1 MPSTDTR
8 SSHAKKRSGSK
19 PGAVR
24 WIIPIVLVLAWLG
37 VMGVGGPTFGKIS
50 DVVTNSQADF
60 LPVDAQATEV
70 QDRIGDFSDSEGI
83 PAIIVAESEDEISRA
98 QIRDLGETTQ
108 GLTDIEQVTQVSPP
122 IPSEDGQAVE
132 IIALV
137 DAESDTATVVEE
149 IRSEL
154 GTDSEDGLNIAVSG
168 PAGLVADLSGAF
180 AGIDG
185 LLLIVALV
193 AVLVILVLVYRSP
206 ILPFLVL
213 ITSMAALCGAILTV
227 YWLAKEEIIT
237 LSGQTQGILS
247 IIVIG
252 AATDYG
258 LLYTARF
265 REALHQTESRWH
277 ATRVA
282 WKGTFPAVMASGTT
296 VIAGLLCLLLS
307 ALESNRSLGPV
318 TAIGVVFAILAGLTL
333 LPALLAIFGR
343 VAMWPRIPKVETVPE
358 AHQQADDLEHKKG
371 LWPAVARL
379 VDRKSRTVWIIC
391 AIGLGIAAVGAS
403 QLDAGGVP
411 ESEFV
416 LGESEARDG
425 LAIIDRHF
433 PGGSGDPTYVLASE
447 EHGEAIAE
455 KLDGDDDV
463 ASVAFNAK
471 DTPSGTLPYPAPPA
485 GPLANAEPTVDN
497 GQVLIQ
503 ATLTY
508 NTDSGEAQD
517 AVERLRGELV
527 EIDSDVLI
535 GGTTAVQLDTIS
547 AAERDRAVIIPI
559 ILVVILIILIV
570 LLRSVL
576 MPVLLVVT
584 TVLSFLSALGVAWA
598 VFEIFDIN
606 QADPTV
612 PLFSFV
618 FLVALGIDY
627 NIFLMSRVREEVVQI
642 GHRKGVLVGLVT
654 TGGVITAAGVV
665 LAATFAALAVLPILF
680 LVQLAI
686 IVAIGVLMDTII
698 VRSLLVP
705 ALALDIGPKSW
716 WPSGA
721 GSPGKHRKVESSTAG

>member
-1 MPSTDTR
+1 M
-8 SSHAKKRSGSK
+8 
-19 PGAVR
+19 
-24 WIIPIVLVLAWLG
+24 
-37 VMGVGGPTFGKIS
+37 
-50 DVVTNSQADF
+50 
-60 LPVDAQATEV
+60 
-70 QDRIGDFSDSEGI
+70 
-83 PAIIVAESEDEISRA
+83 AESEGELSDA
-98 QIRDLGETTQ
+98 QLRDVAEATQ
-108 GLTDIEQVTQVSPP
+108 GLTDIDQVTQVSPP
-122 IPSEDGQAVE
+122 IPSEDARAVE

-149 IRSEL
+149 IRTEL
-154 GTDSEDGLNIAVSG
+154 DGRAVEGLTVAVTG

-185 LLLIVALV
+185 LLLLVALI

-206 ILPFLVL
+206 ILPILVL
-213 ITSMAALCGAILTV
+213 LTSMAALCGAILTV
-227 YWLAKEEIIT
+227 YWMAKEEFIT

-265 REALHQTESRWH
+265 REALHQTTSRWQ

-282 WKGTFPAVMASGTT
+282 WKGTFPAVLASGTT

-307 ALESNRSLGPV
+307 MLESNRALGPV

-343 VAMWPRIPKVETVPE
+343 VAMWPRIPTVENVPE
-358 AHQQADDLEHKKG
+358 AHQQADDLEHTKG

-379 VDRKSRTVWIIC
+379 VDRKSRTVWIVC
-391 AIGLGIAAVGAS
+391 AVALGIAAVGAS

-433 PGGSGDPTYVLASE
+433 PGGAGDPAYVLASE
-447 EHGEAIAE
+447 DKAQDVAE
-455 KLDGDDDV
+455 QLADDDGV
-463 ASVAFNAK
+463 ASVAFNAQ
-471 DTPSGTLPYPAPPA
+471 DSPSGTLPYPAPQA
-485 GPLANAEPTVDN
+485 GPLASAQPTVDG

-503 ATLTY
+503 ATLAD
-508 NTDSGEAQD
+508 NTDSGAAQET
-517 AVERLRGELV
+517 VQRLRDDLAGV
-527 EIDSDVLI
+527 DPDVLV
-535 GGTTAVQLDTIS
+535 GGTTAVQVDTIA
-547 AAERDRAVIIPI
+547 AAEHDRALIIPI
-559 ILVVILIILIV
+559 VLAVILVILIV
-570 LLRSVL
+570 LLRSFL
-576 MPVLLVVT
+576 MPLLLVVT
-584 TVLSFLSALGVAWA
+584 TVVSYLSALGVATG
-598 VFEIFDIN
+598 IFVLLDIN

-612 PLFSFV
+612 PLFGFV

-686 IVAIGVLMDTII
+686 VVAIGVLMDTVI

-705 ALALDIGPKSW
+705 ALALDIGPTSW
-716 WPSGA
+716 WPSRIGT
-721 GSPGKHRKVESSTAG
+721 PGKHRKTETATDG

>member
-227 YWLAKEEIIT
+227 YWLAKEEFIT

-307 ALESNRSLGPV
+307 ALESNRALGPV

-358 AHQQADDLEHKKG
+358 AHEQADDLEHKKG

-411 ESEFV
+411 ASEFV
-416 LGESEARDG
+416 LGA
-425 LAIIDRHF
+425 
-433 PGGSGDPTYVLASE
+433 
-447 EHGEAIAE
+447 
-455 KLDGDDDV
+455 
-463 ASVAFNAK
+463 
-471 DTPSGTLPYPAPPA
+471 
-485 GPLANAEPTVDN
+485 
-497 GQVLIQ
+497 
-503 ATLTY
+503 
-508 NTDSGEAQD
+508 
-517 AVERLRGELV
+517 
-527 EIDSDVLI
+527 
-535 GGTTAVQLDTIS
+535 
-547 AAERDRAVIIPI
+547 
-559 ILVVILIILIV
+559 
-570 LLRSVL
+570 
-576 MPVLLVVT
+576 
-584 TVLSFLSALGVAWA
+584 
-598 VFEIFDIN
+598 
-606 QADPTV
+606 
-612 PLFSFV
+612 
-618 FLVALGIDY
+618 
-627 NIFLMSRVREEVVQI
+627 
-642 GHRKGVLVGLVT
+642 
-654 TGGVITAAGVV
+654 
-665 LAATFAALAVLPILF
+665 
-680 LVQLAI
+680 
-686 IVAIGVLMDTII
+686 
-698 VRSLLVP
+698 
-705 ALALDIGPKSW
+705 
-716 WPSGA
+716 
-721 GSPGKHRKVESSTAG
+721 

>member
-282 WKGTFPAVMASGTT
+282 WKGTF
-296 VIAGLLCLLLS
+296 
-307 ALESNRSLGPV
+307 
-318 TAIGVVFAILAGLTL
+318 
-333 LPALLAIFGR
+333 
-343 VAMWPRIPKVETVPE
+343 
-358 AHQQADDLEHKKG
+358 
-371 LWPAVARL
+371 
-379 VDRKSRTVWIIC
+379 
-391 AIGLGIAAVGAS
+391 
-403 QLDAGGVP
+403 
-411 ESEFV
+411 
-416 LGESEARDG
+416 
-425 LAIIDRHF
+425 
-433 PGGSGDPTYVLASE
+433 
-447 EHGEAIAE
+447 
-455 KLDGDDDV
+455 
-463 ASVAFNAK
+463 
-471 DTPSGTLPYPAPPA
+471 
-485 GPLANAEPTVDN
+485 
-497 GQVLIQ
+497 
-503 ATLTY
+503 
-508 NTDSGEAQD
+508 
-517 AVERLRGELV
+517 
-527 EIDSDVLI
+527 
-535 GGTTAVQLDTIS
+535 
-547 AAERDRAVIIPI
+547 
-559 ILVVILIILIV
+559 
-570 LLRSVL
+570 LRSWP
-576 MPVLLVVT
+576 PV
-584 TVLSFLSALGVAWA
+584 
-598 VFEIFDIN
+598 
-606 QADPTV
+606 P
-612 PLFSFV
+612 
-618 FLVALGIDY
+618 
-627 NIFLMSRVREEVVQI
+627 R
-642 GHRKGVLVGLVT
+642 
-654 TGGVITAAGVV
+654 
-665 LAATFAALAVLPILF
+665 
-680 LVQLAI
+680 
-686 IVAIGVLMDTII
+686 
-698 VRSLLVP
+698 
-705 ALALDIGPKSW
+705 
-716 WPSGA
+716 
-721 GSPGKHRKVESSTAG
+721 

>member
-8 SSHAKKRSGSK
+8 SPHTQSRSGDK

-37 VMGVGGPTFGKIS
+37 VMGVGGPIFGKIS
-50 DVVTNSQADF
+50 DVVSNSQADF

-70 QDRIGDFSDSEGI
+70 QDRIGDFSDSKGI
-83 PAIIVAESEDEISRA
+83 PAIIVAESEGELSDA
-98 QIRDLGETTQ
+98 QLRDVAEATQ
-108 GLTDIEQVTQVSPP
+108 GLTDIDQVTQVSPP
-122 IPSEDGQAVE
+122 IPSEDARAVE

-149 IRSEL
+149 IRTEL
-154 GTDSEDGLNIAVSG
+154 DGRAVEGLTVAVTG

-185 LLLIVALV
+185 LLLLVALI

-206 ILPFLVL
+206 ILPILVL
-213 ITSMAALCGAILTV
+213 LTSMAALCGAILTV
-227 YWLAKEEIIT
+227 YWMAKEEFIT

-265 REALHQTESRWH
+265 REALHQTTSRWQ

-282 WKGTFPAVMASGTT
+282 WKGTFPAVLASGTT

-307 ALESNRSLGPV
+307 MLESNRALGPV

-343 VAMWPRIPKVETVPE
+343 VAMWPRIPTVENVPE
-358 AHQQADDLEHKKG
+358 AHQQADDLEHTKG

-379 VDRKSRTVWIIC
+379 VDRKSRTVWIVC
-391 AIGLGIAAVGAS
+391 AVALGIAAVGAS

-433 PGGSGDPTYVLASE
+433 PGGAGDPAYVLASE
-447 EHGEAIAE
+447 DKAQDVAE
-455 KLDGDDDV
+455 QLADDDGV
-463 ASVAFNAK
+463 ASVAFNAQ
-471 DTPSGTLPYPAPPA
+471 DSPSGTLPYPAPQA
-485 GPLANAEPTVDN
+485 GPLANAQPTVDG

-503 ATLTY
+503 ATLAD
-508 NTDSGEAQD
+508 NTDSGAAQET
-517 AVERLRGELV
+517 VQHLRDDLAGV
-527 EIDSDVLI
+527 DPDVLV
-535 GGTTAVQLDTIS
+535 GGTTAVQVDTIA
-547 AAERDRAVIIPI
+547 AAEHDRALIIPI
-559 ILVVILIILIV
+559 VLAVILVILIV
-570 LLRSVL
+570 LLRSFL
-576 MPVLLVVT
+576 MPLLLVVT
-584 TVLSFLSALGVAWA
+584 TVVSYLSALGVATG
-598 VFEIFDIN
+598 IFVLLDIN

-612 PLFSFV
+612 PLFGFV

-680 LVQLAI
+680 LVQLAVV
-686 IVAIGVLMDTII
+686 VAIGVLMDTVI

-705 ALALDIGPKSW
+705 ALALDIGPTSW
-716 WPSGA
+716 WPSRNGT
-721 GSPGKHRKVESSTAG
+721 PGKHRKMETATDG